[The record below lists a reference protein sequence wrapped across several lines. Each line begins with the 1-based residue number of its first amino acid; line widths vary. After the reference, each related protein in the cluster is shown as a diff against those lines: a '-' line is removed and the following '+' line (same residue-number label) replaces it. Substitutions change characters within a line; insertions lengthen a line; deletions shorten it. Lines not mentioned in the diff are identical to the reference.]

1 MESALLTRV
10 APTEVLVE
18 QLRRLRQFASSSSIH
33 VAIVPATSPLRVIPP
48 PAFYLFD
55 RRVYI
60 ELPHGDLWLLSRSNA
75 YHVYHRLFNEL
86 SRLALRGTELVA
98 KLDQLLSQMR

>member
-1 MESALLTRV
+1 I
-10 APTEVLVE
+10 APVDVLVE
-18 QLRRLRQFASSSSIH
+18 QLKRVRHFALTSRFDVGLIPAAASLS
-33 VAIVPATSPLRVIPP
+33 VAPP

-75 YHVYHRLFNEL
+75 CHVYKNLFEEL
-86 SRLALRGTELVA
+86 SRVALRGEELAVKA
-98 KLDQLLSQMR
+98 TDLLNQLR